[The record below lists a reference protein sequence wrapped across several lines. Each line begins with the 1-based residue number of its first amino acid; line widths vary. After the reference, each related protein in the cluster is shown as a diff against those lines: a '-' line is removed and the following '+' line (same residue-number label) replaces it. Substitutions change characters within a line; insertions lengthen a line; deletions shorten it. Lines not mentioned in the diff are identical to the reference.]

1 MGVRQYI
8 GARYVPK
15 FFENSATGDSTWA
28 PGTSYEP
35 LTIVAWNDNS
45 YTSKKAVPPTVGA
58 PNLNLD
64 YWVLTGDI
72 GSGIGALSE
81 RMDAAESDIDDL
93 EEDVNDIKVNTD
105 FFLYPTGDTTDRA
118 ADIAE
123 KLRDY
128 GVCYFA
134 NGDFYVYQEITMPEG
149 ASLIG
154 VGNSKLHLM
163 YDGVLIRMNSY
174 CNVSGLTLIGQ
185 GTQIPYEA
193 FSKGSRIAIYID
205 GDATSFD
212 SSTYTRN
219 MLAFVNNVT
228 STTIAKIN
236 EEALSAGIKSV
247 LNIGADEEI
256 AVAEKDVD
264 GFIVYEVT
272 RDANWIGTAVKS
284 TDKSGFGG
292 DIEVLVGFNEEG
304 KILGYEVLKHAETPG
319 LGARAGEWFRTATSG
334 EVKEVGA
341 LSKIFFG
348 KPDPAGSHNI
358 IGRDIAQGELKVSK
372 DGGDI
377 DAITASTITSRAF
390 LNAVNNAY
398 KVFKGNVSDVN
409 SSATGQY

>member
-1 MGVRQYI
+1 MKKLESSLKNMLLV
-8 GARYVPK
+8 
-15 FFENSATGDSTWA
+15 
-28 PGTSYEP
+28 
-35 LTIVAWNDNS
+35 LTIVS
-45 YTSKKAVPPTVGA
+45 AV
-58 PNLNLD
+58 
-64 YWVLTGDI
+64 
-72 GSGIGALSE
+72 
-81 RMDAAESDIDDL
+81 AA
-93 EEDVNDIKVNTD
+93 
-105 FFLYPTGDTTDRA
+105 FL
-118 ADIAE
+118 
-123 KLRDY
+123 
-128 GVCYFA
+128 
-134 NGDFYVYQEITMPEG
+134 
-149 ASLIG
+149 
-154 VGNSKLHLM
+154 
-163 YDGVLIRMNSY
+163 
-174 CNVSGLTLIGQ
+174 
-185 GTQIPYEA
+185 
-193 FSKGSRIAIYID
+193 
-205 GDATSFD
+205 
-212 SSTYTRN
+212 
-219 MLAFVNNVT
+219 LAFVNNVT

-398 KVFKGNVSDVN
+398 KVFKGNVSDAN
-409 SSATGQY
+409 SGATGQY

>member
-1 MGVRQYI
+1 M
-8 GARYVPK
+8 
-15 FFENSATGDSTWA
+15 
-28 PGTSYEP
+28 
-35 LTIVAWNDNS
+35 
-45 YTSKKAVPPTVGA
+45 KKLESSLK
-58 PNLNLD
+58 NMLL
-64 YWVLTGDI
+64 VLTLV
-72 GSGIGALSE
+72 SAV
-81 RMDAAESDIDDL
+81 AA
-93 EEDVNDIKVNTD
+93 
-105 FFLYPTGDTTDRA
+105 FL
-118 ADIAE
+118 
-123 KLRDY
+123 
-128 GVCYFA
+128 
-134 NGDFYVYQEITMPEG
+134 
-149 ASLIG
+149 
-154 VGNSKLHLM
+154 
-163 YDGVLIRMNSY
+163 
-174 CNVSGLTLIGQ
+174 
-185 GTQIPYEA
+185 
-193 FSKGSRIAIYID
+193 
-205 GDATSFD
+205 
-212 SSTYTRN
+212 
-219 MLAFVNNVT
+219 LAYVNNVT
-228 STTIAKIN
+228 SSTIAKIN

-247 LNIGADEEI
+247 LNIGADEQI

-264 GFIVYEVT
+264 GYIVYEVT
-272 RDANWIGTAVKS
+272 REASHHGHGKGHGKSTQNEWIGTAVKS

-409 SSATGQY
+409 SGATGQY